1 LGFLSILVRRRF
13 MTEPRPDRVRVTG
26 PLAAFADGFQACLV
40 ERGYT
45 PCSVQFHLQLLA
57 HLSRWMQAEGLE
69 VDGLSAGVAERFLAD
84 RRRQGYA
91 SRISPKGLRPLVGYL
106 DGLGVLPAVVGVEST
121 EVDRLLVE
129 FCGYLCEERGLVAGS
144 VQLYARIAR
153 RFLGDRSVPLADD
166 LARLS
171 GAEVNAFVLREALR
185 VRPRTAETVVC
196 ALRALLRF
204 LHVQGWIATPLAEAV
219 PSVPQRR
226 ENLPRGLPAGQMSL
240 LLDSC
245 DRSTKTGCRDYAI
258 LMLLARLGLRAGEVA
273 GLRLDDVDWRASEL
287 VVCGKRSRIDR
298 LPLPHDVGEA
308 LADYLYRA
316 RPRGFGR
323 TVFLRAQAPVGG
335 LSGDSVSEVVVRACR
350 RTGIAPARAHRLRHT
365 IATEMLRSGAGL
377 GEIGQVLRHQSLDVT
392 AVYAKVDRQALSR
405 LALPWPGARS

>member
-1 LGFLSILVRRRF
+1 

-144 VQLYARIAR
+144 VKLYARIAR
-153 RFLGDRSVPLADD
+153 RFLGGRSVPLADD

-298 LPLPHDVGEA
+298 LPMPHDVGEA

>member
-1 LGFLSILVRRRF
+1 

-26 PLAAFADGFQACLV
+26 PLAAFADGFQAFLV

-45 PCSVQFHLQLLA
+45 PCSVRFHLQLLA
-57 HLSRWMQAEGLE
+57 HLSRWMQAERLE

-153 RFLGDRSVPLADD
+153 RFLGERSVPLADD
-166 LARLS
+166 LVRLS
-171 GAEVNAFVLREALR
+171 GADVNAFVLREALR

-240 LLDSC
+240 LVDSC

-308 LADYLYRA
+308 IADYLCRA

-323 TVFLRAQAPVGG
+323 TVFLRAQAPVEG
-335 LSGDSVSEVVVRACR
+335 LSGDAVSEVVVRACR